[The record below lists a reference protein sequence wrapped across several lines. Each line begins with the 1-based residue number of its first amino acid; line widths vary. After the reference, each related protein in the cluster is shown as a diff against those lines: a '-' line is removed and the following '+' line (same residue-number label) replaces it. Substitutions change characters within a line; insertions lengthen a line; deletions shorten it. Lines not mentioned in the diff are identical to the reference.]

1 MKKITFLITLI
12 GISLF
17 AQEQF
22 PGENEN
28 NLIINAGFEDNPS
41 WGDEFSIG
49 WRGYNCN
56 RIEIKVSFLLMNGT
70 TYQYHQLL
78 AMVLHLLGLLMLL
91 SIKFLKC
98 CQTHNIL

>member
-1 MKKITFLITLI
+1 MSFFLIALV
-12 GISLF
+12 GLSVF

-22 PGENEN
+22 PGENEG

-56 RIEIKVSFLLMNGT
+56 RIEDKGVLFANEWYNISVPSASGDGFAFT
-70 TYQYHQLL
+70 WAVDASIYQVFEVFSNYKL
-78 AMVLHLLGLLMLL
+78 
-91 SIKFLKC
+91 
-98 CQTHNIL
+98 